1 MVEEPK
7 GWHSRGYLP
16 HFEGGEILQF
26 LTIHLGDALPK
37 KVVNRW
43 KLELE
48 HEKDEEGAR
57 ELFRRIEKYLDKG
70 LGTCFLRQRKV
81 AELVQNSLL
90 HFDGERYKLISWVVM
105 PNHIHM
111 LLKPL
116 ENQKLSKIMHSF
128 KGYTA
133 SEANKLLN
141 RKGKFWQEDYYD
153 RFIRNHEHFDNVID
167 YIELNPVRAGL
178 CKNRQDWEFGSA
190 RLKSM

>member
-1 MVEEPK
+1 
-7 GWHSRGYLP
+7 
-16 HFEGGEILQF
+16 
-26 LTIHLGDALPK
+26 
-37 KVVNRW
+37 
-43 KLELE
+43 LELE

-70 LGTCFLRQRKV
+70 LGDCFLRQRKV
-81 AELVQNSLL
+81 AELVQNALL

-105 PNHIHM
+105 PNHIHT

-116 ENQKLSKIMHSF
+116 ENQKLSKIMHSL

-141 RKGKFWQEDYYD
+141 RKGRFWQEDYYD
-153 RFIRNHEHFDNVID
+153 RFIRNHEHFENVID

-178 CKNRQDWEFGSA
+178 CKNRRDWEFGSA
-190 RLKSM
+190 RLKNM